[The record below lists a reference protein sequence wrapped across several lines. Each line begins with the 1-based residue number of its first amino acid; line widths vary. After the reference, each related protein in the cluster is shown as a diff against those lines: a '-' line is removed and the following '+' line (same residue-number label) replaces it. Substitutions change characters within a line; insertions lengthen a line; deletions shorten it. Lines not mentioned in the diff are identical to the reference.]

1 MSGLTKIL
9 VILLTLASIFLC
21 GIVVTY
27 VANADNFRQKYTG
40 LKADRDG
47 LSRKVDSL
55 NRQLEEKIAG
65 KDELEKRLNEE
76 IASLKRAAGD
86 LQTSLKTA
94 EREKAKL
101 EEKVNSWVS
110 VVESFSATAEDKQ
123 LLLNKTLDDLNTLK
137 EEQIK
142 EQKKLAEA
150 NTALVERMAIIETLE
165 TGKRRLIEEKSD
177 LQNRLDQL
185 LQSSGKVAAVTAPVT
200 PARAIA
206 RPAGPLTEDIALKG
220 LVSGVDLKNSWAS
233 VSIGSADGVK
243 QGMRFHVT
251 RGSEFICDILI
262 IDVDTD
268 KALGVLELVQQAP
281 RVGDNI
287 STNL

>member
-27 VANADNFRQKYTG
+27 VANADNFRQKYTD

-86 LQTSLKTA
+86 LQTSLKTT

-110 VVESFSATAEDKQ
+110 VVESFTATAEDKQ
-123 LLLNKTLDDLNTLK
+123 LLLNKTLDELNALK

-185 LQSSGKVAAVTAPVT
+185 LQSSGKTAAITAPVT
-200 PARAIA
+200 SVRAIA
-206 RPAGPLTEDIALKG
+206 RSAEPLTEDIALKG